1 VISRHAAKTQ
11 KEDEEIVAFFAT
23 PREMMPRSRRG
34 SLSQT
39 PIKEGGCNHDPSDL
53 APRRQDAKKIS
64 AVFCFA

>member
-1 VISRHAAKTQ
+1 
-11 KEDEEIVAFFAT
+11 VAFFAT